1 MELSKKN
8 KALHKIKAPAGMYS
22 LKNELEIEDDKIN
35 SINNETEKID
45 KSSYNKTLVD
55 NDDSVLTFDNN
66 ENIKSSKDII
76 LESENTNKIVG
87 LNNKRQSQIKNT
99 EEDHNKSSRRIL
111 STQNND
117 DFVLELNNI
126 K

>member
-1 MELSKKN
+1 M
-8 KALHKIKAPAGMYS
+8 
-22 LKNELEIEDDKIN
+22 KNELEIEDDKIN